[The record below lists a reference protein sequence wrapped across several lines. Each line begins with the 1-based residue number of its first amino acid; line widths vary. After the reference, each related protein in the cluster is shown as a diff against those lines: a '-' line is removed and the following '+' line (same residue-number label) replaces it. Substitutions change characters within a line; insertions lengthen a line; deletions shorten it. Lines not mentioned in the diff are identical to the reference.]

1 MVALKVWI
9 PEEYHVKWLKKVF
22 DALKEGGNWIAPAT
36 NHIFQKQGNT
46 LIWKNHNVMEDEHE
60 IYARTEIIGKCC
72 GIEVIKEN
80 KNDK

>member
-22 DALKEGGNWIAPAT
+22 DFLKEGGQWIAPAT
-36 NHIFQKQGNT
+36 NHIFQKQGNA
-46 LIWKNHNVMEDEHE
+46 LVWKNHDVMKDEHE
-60 IYARTEIIGKCC
+60 IYARSEIIGKCC